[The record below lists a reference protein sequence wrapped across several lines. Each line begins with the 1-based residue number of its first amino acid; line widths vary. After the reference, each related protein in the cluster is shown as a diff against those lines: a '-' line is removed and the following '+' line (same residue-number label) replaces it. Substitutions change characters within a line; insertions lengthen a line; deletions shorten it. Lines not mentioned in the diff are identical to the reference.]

1 MDSVRSSTT
10 RGSITA
16 MFMALLGFGGWA
28 VLLAAHMVPES
39 PAGGAMSDTPPLPF
53 LIFLVVIVAARSMA
67 FPLFTKTI
75 VSLDSAFYVAAT
87 ICLGSVTAGFLV
99 AIALTLDALSRL
111 FVTGKRLARRRP
123 DWIEA
128 LTYVVYFGGMSG
140 ALLMLSAWLF
150 DVDSVA
156 VGPEI
161 GRLDVFGRVIGVGLT
176 LLLAHYSV
184 QAARL
189 KLLGRSF
196 ASFFRRTT
204 LPGMVAEASLLPLA
218 AVVVYV
224 FHPEEPL
231 GLALL
236 GATYLVLN
244 FAFSRLTRT
253 SAQLR
258 QRVAELETL
267 NATARRLAAS
277 LERQELVEV
286 VAHETLRAIPE
297 AETLTLAHRDE
308 EGTEEF
314 VAEGELV
321 PQGEPVPEGELVID
335 HYDRKRSRFR
345 RLRVQAEGS
354 APGWVL
360 SHGEPRLLADL
371 SKAGLMPASG
381 EARGAWIGVPIVI
394 YGKVEGVLALQTS
407 RRGAFGADHL
417 RLLESIGAQAT
428 VALQNARL
436 YELAMVDGLTGLFVR
451 RYFDARLE
459 EEVQRARRYG
469 ATFSVVMM
477 DIDNFKELNDTHG
490 HQAGDQVLRAISSIV
505 RREMRAVDTA
515 ARYGGE
521 EISFILPRTGVVEA
535 YNVAE
540 RVREQI
546 SAFQSEAGLSV
557 TASFG
562 VASYPESGA
571 ADAEELLALADR
583 ALYRAKRTGKN
594 RVELYWPD
602 DRGEAPV
609 LRTV

>member
-1 MDSVRSSTT
+1 MDSLRSSTS

-16 MFMALLGFGGWA
+16 MFMALLGLAGWA
-28 VLLAAHMVPES
+28 VLLAAHALPES
-39 PAGGAMSDTPPLPF
+39 PAGGAMSETPPLPF

-67 FPLFTKTI
+67 VPLFTKTI

-87 ICLGSVTAGFLV
+87 LCLGSVTAGFLV

-111 FVTGKRLARRRP
+111 FFAGQARSRRRP
-123 DWIEA
+123 DWIES

-150 DVDSVA
+150 AVDSVA
-156 VGPEI
+156 LGPEM
-161 GRLDVFGRVIGVGLT
+161 GRLEIFGRVLGVGLT

-224 FHPEEPL
+224 YHPDEPL

-253 SAQLR
+253 SAALR
-258 QRVAELETL
+258 QRVTELETL

-297 AETLTLAHRDE
+297 AENLTLAHRE
-308 EGTEEF
+308 EEDA
-314 VAEGELV
+314 AEGGGRDRDGAEGVQLV
-321 PQGEPVPEGELVID
+321 VD

-345 RLRVQAEGS
+345 RIRASAQAS
-354 APGWVL
+354 APAWVL
-360 SHGEPRLLADL
+360 SHGESRLIPDVSRSELL
-371 SKAGLMPASG
+371 PASG
-381 EARGAWIGVPIVI
+381 EARGAWMGVPIVI
-394 YGKVEGVLALQTS
+394 YGQVEGVLAVHTPRPGVL
-407 RRGAFGADHL
+407 GPDHL

-469 ATFSVVMM
+469 AGFSIVMM

-490 HQAGDQVLRAISSIV
+490 HQAGDQVLRAVASIV

-535 YNVAE
+535 HNVAE
-540 RVREQI
+540 RVRGQVAGFET
-546 SAFQSEAGLSV
+546 EAGLSV

-571 ADAEELLALADR
+571 SDADELLALADR
-583 ALYRAKRTGKN
+583 ALYRAKRAGKN
-594 RVELYWPD
+594 RVEIVWPD
-602 DRGEAPV
+602 DRGEAPA